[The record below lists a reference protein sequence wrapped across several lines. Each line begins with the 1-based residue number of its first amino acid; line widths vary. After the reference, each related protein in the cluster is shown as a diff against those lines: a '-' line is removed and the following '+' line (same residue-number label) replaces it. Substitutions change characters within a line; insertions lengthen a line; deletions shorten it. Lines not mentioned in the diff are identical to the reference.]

1 MKKIVFGITSLT
13 LGGAE
18 RVLVDMVNQLS
29 DTFDITIFT
38 IYGKGELEKSL
49 NDKIKVKRI
58 FDKPYKEFS
67 KFEKINIPLKIL
79 CFQKQYYN
87 ARQWLHQIPIFPMP
101 ARPGRYM
108 RQNPCHAGQKFP
120 VPADDSNEIHHC

>member
-1 MKKIVFGITSLT
+1 MKKIIFGITSLT

-18 RVLVDMVNQLS
+18 RVLVDMVNQLC

-58 FDKPYKEFS
+58 FDKPY
-67 KFEKINIPLKIL
+67 
-79 CFQKQYYN
+79 
-87 ARQWLHQIPIFPMP
+87 
-101 ARPGRYM
+101 
-108 RQNPCHAGQKFP
+108 
-120 VPADDSNEIHHC
+120 